1 MVWEAGVHL
10 VLDLSQPKTSTTDE
24 NYGEYF
30 PTVADHSVQ
39 FGEVSTILFLNIE
52 RLEKLDVN
60 FNNIY

>member
-10 VLDLSQPKTSTTDE
+10 ILDLSQPKTGTTDE

-39 FGEVSTILFLNIE
+39 FGEVSIIFIFE
-52 RLEKLDVN
+52 
-60 FNNIY
+60 F